1 MIAAVVVG
9 VAVLLS
15 IALPMA
21 APGEVPSDAATAAA
35 AAATA
40 RDAPAGTVAV
50 SPAAPGGF
58 GGGGGGGGG
67 APADKSA
74 PKRTGAISKEDAVEL
89 NVHMKLSIAA
99 MEAGEWEKAQ
109 ASLTEAARINPENE
123 QVNFFLGVMYLH
135 TDPENARGRV
145 DEAIPLFEAVI
156 EANPK
161 HADAHF
167 QLAAALYTQ
176 SIANMDDVTET
187 LKALFELDREHK
199 KGRSLAAHIGM
210 EV

>member
-1 MIAAVVVG
+1 
-9 VAVLLS
+9 
-15 IALPMA
+15 MA
-21 APGEVPSDAATAAA
+21 APGEVPSDAAA
-35 AAATA
+35 AAATTA
-40 RDAPAGTVAV
+40 REAPAGTVAA

-58 GGGGGGGGG
+58 GGDGGGGGG
-67 APADKSA
+67 APAGKSA
-74 PKRTGAISKEDAVEL
+74 PKRAGAISKEDAVEL
-89 NVHMKLSIAA
+89 NVHMKQAIAA
-99 MEAGEWEKAQ
+99 MESGAWEKAQ
-109 ASLTEAARINPENE
+109 ASLTEAARINPDNE
-123 QVNFFLGVMYLH
+123 QVNFFLGIMYLH

-176 SIANMDDVTET
+176 SIANIDDVTET
-187 LKALFELDREHK
+187 LKALFELDRKHK